1 MEESSKLLNVKVEQL
16 PARVNELFEK
26 WKIARK
32 SLEKKK
38 EINLKDLELNSHEEF
53 HGNILDKIC
62 EILKTQP
69 EHAVKTIKR
78 FLAEL
83 EEMKKKLKLI

>member
-1 MEESSKLLNVKVEQL
+1 MLNIKSNEL

-32 SLEKKK
+32 AVEKKK
-38 EINLKDLELNSHEEF
+38 QIDLKQLELTKKEEF
-53 HGNILDKIC
+53 KGDVLDKVS

-69 EHAVKTIKR
+69 EHIVKTIGR
-78 FLAEL
+78 FLSEL
-83 EEMKKKLKLI
+83 EEMKGKIK